1 MTILLDAPVLLG
13 AAGIVGLT
21 AAVTAAILRRR
32 TEARLSRLAQH
43 VRGWLGTN
51 DPQLLVPLR
60 GSADTGRSG
69 EDDAWARLA
78 GTLDA
83 LAASYAQRGRTLDAE
98 RPWRTELVEALAQP
112 ALLFDADGRLHAAN
126 RSACA
131 LMGVDGPVLGS
142 TILEVTTSTGIVEI
156 ARRVRDT
163 GEPMTVDVEREGRE
177 LRVVVSLLGDE
188 TLIVLAD
195 RTRERQIEDLRRDFV
210 VNASHE
216 LKTPV
221 TAIQTLGDAIA
232 VTLPSDPARA
242 VSLVKRLNTES
253 ERLARLVNE
262 LLDLRRLEVAGPL
275 ERVPV
280 DLAEVVRLVVAEQL
294 PRAEARDV
302 AVALVAPEGA
312 PVAGVHADLEAIVK
326 NLVSNAVKYNRE
338 SGRVDVTLRTE
349 GAARILTVSD
359 TGIGIRQQDLPRI
372 FERFYRVDAARSRA
386 TGGTGLGL
394 SIVRHAVER
403 HGGNVR
409 VESTLG
415 EGTTFTVTLPI
426 DADRATNRGRRQD
439 GPRHDVQPNRPEM

>member
-1 MTILLDAPVLLG
+1 MPSDG
-13 AAGIVGLT
+13 ARAESWQ
-21 AAVTAAILRRR
+21 R
-32 TEARLSRLAQH
+32 
-43 VRGWLGTN
+43 LGTC
-51 DPQLLVPLR
+51 
-60 GSADTGRSG
+60 A
-69 EDDAWARLA
+69 
-78 GTLDA
+78 LDA
-83 LAASYAQRGRTLDAE
+83 LAASYTQRSRTLDAE
-98 RPWRTELVEALAQP
+98 RPWRAQLVDALAQP

-126 RSACA
+126 RAACD
-131 LMGVDGPVLGS
+131 LMGLRDPVRGAS
-142 TILEVTTSTGIVEI
+142 IVESTASSAI
-156 ARRVRDT
+156 AEIAERVRAT
-163 GEPMTVDVEREGRE
+163 REPMTVDVERSGRE
-177 LRVVVSLLGDE
+177 LRVGVSLVGDE

-232 VTLPSDPARA
+232 VTLPNDPAKA
-242 VSLVKRLNTES
+242 ASLVKRLNDES

-280 DLAEVVRLVVAEQL
+280 DLAELVRLVVAEQL
-294 PRAEARDV
+294 PRAESRGVGIEVDV
-302 AVALVAPEGA
+302 PDRA
-312 PVAGVHADLEAIVK
+312 PVAGIPADLEAVVK

-338 SGRVDVTLRTE
+338 RGSVTVVIRTQGASRV
-349 GAARILTVSD
+349 LTVAD

-372 FERFYRVDAARSRA
+372 FERFYRVDTARSRA

-403 HGGNVR
+403 HGGNVQ

-426 DADRATNRGRRQD
+426 GTD
-439 GPRHDVQPNRPEM
+439 G